1 MDHIYIIYQRNHIS
15 INNINIRNLENEKKI
30 KFNSKNRKKKTFATN
45 VKWEIFIFLK
55 VRDSTVKTSIQNFF
69 GEYNFKELNNINNGN
84 NFFTSH
90 VESFF
95 ILSNQPIIIYV

>member
-1 MDHIYIIYQRNHIS
+1 MKKRLNS
-15 INNINIRNLENEKKI
+15 IQKI
-30 KFNSKNRKKKTFATN
+30 EKKKTFATN
-45 VKWEIFIFLK
+45 MKWEIFIFLK